1 MKIIVV
7 CANGKQENT
16 LLMRLYKEGFDVTAV
31 VRGKIVPMQS
41 K

>member
-7 CANGKQENT
+7 CANGKAGKYIVNEAVQR
-16 LLMRLYKEGFDVTAV
+16 RLDVTAV
-31 VRGKIVPMQS
+31 ARGKIVPMQS